1 MEGAPEIPARTCSP
15 LIYRIPNYTLGDMV
29 EYAERECAKR
39 MTKMKTNLTTKLPI
53 ALFVLLTA
61 SPVIS
66 VGCEGGQLPTSSSP
80 GEFSPV
86 LVPNTDLDVYIYAKQ
101 DSATTVPAW
110 LVDAPGDI
118 EVESLA
124 LWGVPAEDEFA
135 LGIGIALTS
144 PGDASALHTEIDLE
158 EDGWKM
164 LSGNTVYF
172 VQGSGTAA
180 ESLKTA
186 ISNHDFK
193 YCDDSEFLEAAAT
206 LPSYGTTKPAA
217 VALAKPSTELIGFIA
232 KDADTEGLEQINM
245 ILKLVDPK
253 VIAVGLYSP
262 RQIDVAEIVETM
274 ESDGNICGLNLG
286 LLGLVKSGLP
296 GFVVEPAIKK
306 FLTESEFTA
315 VAFGEFTLYKRS
327 LHTDEGESIT
337 VLVWIKGNRTF
348 AAVAGQESYAE
359 ALISSMIASVN
370 SSR

>member
-144 PGDASALHTEIDLE
+144 PGDASALHAEIDLE

-164 LSGNTVYF
+164 LSGSTIYF
-172 VQGSGTAA
+172 VQGSGTTA

-217 VALAKPSTELIGFIA
+217 IALAKPSTELIGFIA
-232 KDADTEGLEQINM
+232 KDADPERLEQINTM
-245 ILKLVDPK
+245 LKLADPK

-262 RQIDVAEIVETM
+262 HEIDVPEIVETM
-274 ESDGNICGLNLG
+274 ESDGSISDLNLG

-306 FLTESEFTA
+306 FLTESEFTE
-315 VAFGEFTLYKRS
+315 VNFGEFTLYKRS
-327 LHTDEGESIT
+327 LHIDGGKAIT
-337 VLVWIKGNRTF
+337 VLVWIKGNRAF

>member
-1 MEGAPEIPARTCSP
+1 
-15 LIYRIPNYTLGDMV
+15 MV
-29 EYAERECAKR
+29 EYAETKCAKR
-39 MTKMKTNLTTKLPI
+39 MTKMKTNLATKVLVPLLVLIIATPI
-53 ALFVLLTA
+53 M
-61 SPVIS
+61 S
-66 VGCEGGQLPTSSSP
+66 VGCEGGELPPPSSP
-80 GEFSPV
+80 GEFSPA

-101 DSATTVPAW
+101 DSPTTIPAW

-124 LWGVPAEDEFA
+124 LWGVPTEDEFA

-144 PGDASALHTEIDLE
+144 PGDASALHAEIDLE

-186 ISNHDFK
+186 ISNYDFK

-217 VALAKPSTELIGFIA
+217 IALAKPSAELIGFIA
-232 KDADTEGLEQINM
+232 KDADPERLEQINM
-245 ILKLVDPK
+245 ISKLVDPK

-274 ESDGNICGLNLG
+274 ESDGSISDLNLG

-296 GFVVEPAIKK
+296 GFVVEPVIKK
-306 FLTESEFTA
+306 FLTESEFTE
-315 VAFGEFTLYKRS
+315 VNFGEFTLYERS

-337 VLVWIKGNRTF
+337 VLVWIRGNRAF

-370 SSR
+370 R